1 MEILI
6 ISAHPDDDILGVG
19 GTASK
24 LISSGNDVS
33 VLFLGE
39 GVTGRYKEKE
49 LSSKDEIDSL
59 RNNALEAGKI
69 IGYKE
74 IFFEN
79 LPDNRFDNVNL
90 LEIVKTIEKYMHKIE
105 PEEIF
110 THHHGD
116 LNIDHQ
122 ITHNAVLTAS
132 RPMDNSFLKKIFTFE
147 VLSSTEW
154 NNQTRN
160 NIFIPNIYIDISKTI
175 DEKIKA
181 MECYNSEMRK
191 YPHPRSNEGIKILA
205 QKRGLEAG
213 LKFAEAFCLIRAIDK
228 L

>member
-24 LISSGNDVS
+24 LISSGNNVS

-39 GVTGRYKEKE
+39 GITGRYEEKE
-49 LSSKDEIDSL
+49 LSLKDEIDSL
-59 RNNALEAGKI
+59 KNNALDAGKI
-69 IGYKE
+69 IGYND
-74 IFFEN
+74 ISFEN
-79 LPDNRFDNVNL
+79 LPDNKFDSLNL
-90 LEIVKTIEKYMHKIE
+90 LEIVKIIEEYMNKIK
-105 PEEIF
+105 PEIIF

-132 RPMDNSFLKKIFTFE
+132 RPMENSNLKKIFTFE

-154 NNQTRN
+154 NHQTRN
-160 NIFIPNIYIDISKTI
+160 NIFIPNIYINISKTI

-181 MECYNSEMRK
+181 MECYNSEIRK
-191 YPHPRSNEGIKILA
+191 YPHPRSSEGIKILA

-213 LKFAEAFCLIRAIDK
+213 LKFAEAFCLIRAIDE